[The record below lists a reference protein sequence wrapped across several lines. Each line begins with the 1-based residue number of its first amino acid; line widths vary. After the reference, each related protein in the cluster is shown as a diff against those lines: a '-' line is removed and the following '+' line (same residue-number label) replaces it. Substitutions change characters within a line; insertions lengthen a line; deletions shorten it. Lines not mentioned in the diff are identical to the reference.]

1 MIMYER
7 EKQAS
12 KRAKYCRKKHNWN
25 KLYKQNWNLMIKN
38 TKHTKKNSELP
49 SQGKQTTLNKV
60 TGNEIKLWTG
70 YNIFH

>member
-1 MIMYER
+1 MIMYEK

-38 TKHTKKNSELP
+38 TKHTKKSRGMTVYKKFQNH
-49 SQGKQTTLNKV
+49 QF
-60 TGNEIKLWTG
+60 G
-70 YNIFH
+70 YQIYVVYTKAIS